1 MRSFAAHK
9 GANGFIGIFAGSE
22 GMAGAG
28 LLTAQGALYGGGGK
42 IALASVGNAAFQL
55 AGKIPE
61 VMVSSCGD
69 APCFTEDMS
78 DKAVKQT
85 GMYDVVALGP
95 GLGRDERTQT
105 FVADMLEH
113 CRKTMVVDADALF
126 AVGCQKNQSEKLPC

>member
-1 MRSFAAHK
+1 
-9 GANGFIGIFAGSE
+9 
-22 GMAGAG
+22 MAGAG

-85 GMYDVVALGP
+85 GIYDVVALGRVWGGTKKRRP
-95 GLGRDERTQT
+95 LWRICWGTAVRPWLWMRTRSLLS
-105 FVADMLEH
+105 VI
-113 CRKTMVVDADALF
+113 K
-126 AVGCQKNQSEKLPC
+126 KSI